1 MSKAVSVLMPRR
13 SGKFVH
19 EIMRTLELAI
29 RLRELGAENFRLV
42 RKSIGPMSEEQVTQL
57 GAALV
62 RAGLKN
68 VSVSA
73 SQERTGWS
81 CLIEGDW
88 PESEVTQADLVP
100 YPAQGYCDE

>member
-42 RKSIGPMSEEQVTQL
+42 RKSIGPMSEEQVKKMREKVDAEVARRS
-57 GAALV
+57 AAFD
-62 RAGLKN
+62 AWFFDKK
-68 VSVSA
+68 
-73 SQERTGWS
+73 
-81 CLIEGDW
+81 
-88 PESEVTQADLVP
+88 
-100 YPAQGYCDE
+100 